1 MLIWHI
7 IRYQLTNEKRLL
19 MRYLTFIFIS
29 CYFQFSFSQNYAEK
43 PLQTQDSI
51 QQQQWVD
58 GLYNAM
64 SLEEKIG
71 QLFMVQVFSN
81 KGKAHETKIAK
92 LITGQHIGGLIY
104 SNGGP
109 VRQAKLNN
117 ELQAASKVP
126 LLIGMD
132 AEWGLSM
139 RLDSTYAFPWN
150 MTLGAITDNKLVE
163 QTGRQIG
170 EHSKRL
176 GVHFNFAP
184 AVDINTNPKNPIIG
198 NRSFGEDR
206 DNVTDKG
213 LAFMKGMQSAG
224 TLANAK
230 HFPGHGD
237 TEEDSHLKLPTI
249 NFSAKRI
256 DSIELYPYKKLIK
269 EGLASVMVAHLNVPS
284 LETRRDFPSSLS
296 KHIVTDILKEQL
308 GFNGLIFTDAL
319 TMKGAADYV
328 SKGVDGSQAKSVIKG
343 GEIDL
348 MAFLAGND
356 VMLMSEDPE
365 KGIAK
370 FVEAYNNGTITE
382 SRLAHSVKKILM
394 AKYKV
399 GLHNYSPIGI
409 YNLQK
414 DLNRLE
420 DDLLYEEL
428 MENAITVVK
437 NDNTLLPLR
446 DLETKKIAYVALG
459 EDNGTVFL
467 DELRKYTEVHEI
479 KADKLDGLIEKLQN
493 YNTVVVGFHK
503 SNANPWKSYSFSQR
517 EMAWLYEI
525 ARTNT
530 VILDVFAR
538 PYALNDLLSVD
549 NIEGVVMSYQNSKI
563 AQEKSAQLIFGAI
576 SAKGKLPVSAG
587 EFFPVGTGEEYN
599 PLLSLS
605 YGLPERVGMDSQLL
619 SRIDSLANYAIH
631 GKMTPGI
638 QLLVAR
644 RGKVIYNKNFGYHT
658 YEKKNKV
665 DFNDVYDVA
674 SLTKILATLPVLM
687 ELEEKGSIS
696 LNDKLGDLIPAYKN
710 TNKKNITL
718 KRMLSH
724 YARLKPWIPFYYA
737 TLDTLTN
744 RPDPKY
750 YRKTRTEGFTVE
762 VTNTLFMRDDYKDS
776 IQKVIRDTDL
786 LSSLRYRYSD
796 LPYYILKD
804 YLEAFYDKPL
814 SEIAE
819 DRFYKPLGTNYTT
832 YNPRKKFSLKDI
844 VPTEIDDYYRYQKV
858 HGYVHDMGAAM
869 QDGIGGHAG
878 VFSNANDVAKIMQMY
893 LQKGFY
899 GGKRYLSDET
909 VDKFNYCYYCGNN
922 NRRGIGFD
930 KPQLGD
936 QGPTCG
942 CISMNSFGHSGFTG
956 TYAWADPDEEI
967 VYVFLANRTYP
978 EAGKNLL
985 LRENIRT
992 EIQRLIYEA
1001 IID

>member
-1 MLIWHI
+1 
-7 IRYQLTNEKRLL
+7 
-19 MRYLTFIFIS
+19 MRYLSLFLICT
-29 CYFQFSFSQNYAEK
+29 CFQFNFGQDHFNH
-43 PLQTQDSI
+43 PLQSKDPI
-51 QQQQWVD
+51 QQQKWVD
-58 GLYNAM
+58 SLYTSM
-64 SLEEKIG
+64 TIEEKIG
-71 QLFMVQVFSN
+71 QLFMVQVFSD
-81 KGKAHETKIAK
+81 KGKAHEAGIAK
-92 LITGQHIGGLIY
+92 LIKNQHIGGLIY
-104 SNGGP
+104 SKGGP
-109 VRQAKLNN
+109 MRQAKLNN
-117 ELQAASKVP
+117 ELQAASKIP
-126 LLIGMD
+126 LLVGMD

-150 MTLGAITDNKLVE
+150 MTLGAITDNALVE
-163 QTGRQIG
+163 QAGRQIG
-170 EHSKRL
+170 EHCKRL

-184 AVDINTNPKNPIIG
+184 AVDINTNPENPIIG

-206 DNVTDKG
+206 DNVTEKG
-213 LAFMKGMQSAG
+213 LAFMRGMQSVG

-256 DSIELYPYKKLIK
+256 DSIELYPYRKLIK
-269 EGLASVMVAHLNVPS
+269 QGLASVMVAHLNVPS

-296 KHIVTDILKEQL
+296 KHIVTDILKDSL
-308 GFNGLIFTDAL
+308 GFKGLIFTDAL

-328 SKGVDGSQAKSVIKG
+328 EKSVDGTRTKSLIQG

-356 VMLMSEDPE
+356 VMLMSQDPE

-370 FVEAYNNGTITE
+370 FVEAYNDGTITE
-382 SRLAHSVKKILM
+382 ERLAHSVKKILM

-399 GLHNYSPIGI
+399 GLHNYSPVGM
-409 YNLQK
+409 YNLVE
-414 DLNRLE
+414 DLNRTK
-420 DDLLYEEL
+420 DDALYEEL

-437 NDNTLLPLR
+437 NTNQLLPLR

-459 EDNGTVFL
+459 DDDGSPFL
-467 DELRKYTEVHEI
+467 DELKKYTKIHEI
-479 KADKLDGLIEKLQN
+479 KADKLDGIISKLQN
-493 YNTVVVGFHK
+493 YNTVVVGYHK
-503 SNANPWKSYSFSQR
+503 SNANPWKGFKFSQK

-530 VILDVFAR
+530 VVLDVFAR
-538 PYALNDLLSVD
+538 PYALNDLLTVE
-549 NIEGVVMSYQNSKI
+549 NIEGIVLSYQNSKI

-587 EFFPVGTGEEYN
+587 QFFPVGTGEDYN
-599 PLLSLS
+599 SLMRLS
-605 YGLPERVGMDSQLL
+605 YGLPERVGMDSQRL
-619 SRIDSLANYAIH
+619 SRIDSLANRAVNE
-631 GKMTPGI
+631 KMTPGI
-638 QLLVAR
+638 QLIVAR
-644 RGKVIYNKNFGYHT
+644 RGKVIYNKNFGYQT
-658 YEKKNKV
+658 YEKKNKIGF
-665 DFNDVYDVA
+665 DDIYDVA

-687 ELEEKGSIS
+687 ELEEQGSIS
-696 LNDKLGDLIPAYKN
+696 LDDKLGDLIPEYKN
-710 TNKKNITL
+710 TNKRNVTL
-718 KRMLSH
+718 KKMLSH

-737 TLDTLTN
+737 TLDTVAHK
-744 RPDPKY
+744 PDPKY
-750 YRKTRTEGFTVE
+750 YRKSPTEGFTVE
-762 VTNTLFMRDDYKDS
+762 VTNTLFMRDDYQDS
-776 IQKVIRDTDL
+776 IQKVIRDSDL
-786 LSSLRYRYSD
+786 LSRLRYRYSD
-796 LPYYILKD
+796 LPYYILKG
-804 YLEAFYDKPL
+804 YLEDFYAKPL

-819 DRFYKPLGTNYTT
+819 DRFYKSLGANYTT
-832 YNPRKKFSLKDI
+832 YNPRKKFSLKNI
-844 VPTEIDDYYRYQKV
+844 VPTEIDNYYRYKKV

-869 QDGIGGHAG
+869 QGGVGGHAG

-899 GGKRYLSDET
+899 GGKRYLKNET
-909 VDKFNYCYYCGNN
+909 IDKFNYCYYCGDN

-936 QGPTCG
+936 EGPTCG
-942 CISMNSFGHSGFTG
+942 CLSMTSFGHSGFTG
-956 TYAWADPDEEI
+956 TYAWADPEEDI

-992 EIQRLIYEA
+992 DIQALIYEA

>member
-1 MLIWHI
+1 
-7 IRYQLTNEKRLL
+7 
-19 MRYLTFIFIS
+19 MRYLALILIFS
-29 CYFQFSFSQNYAEK
+29 CLQFSFAQDYAK
-43 PLQTQDSI
+43 NPLQTKDSI
-51 QQQQWVD
+51 QQKKWVD
-58 GLYNAM
+58 DLFN
-64 SLEEKIG
+64 SLSIEERIG
-71 QLFMVQVFSN
+71 QLFMVQVFSD
-81 KGKAHETKIAK
+81 KGKAHESEIAK
-92 LITGQHIGGLIY
+92 LITEQHIGGLIY

-117 ELQAASKVP
+117 TLQAASKIP

-150 MTLGAITDNKLVE
+150 MTLGAITDNDLVE

-170 EHSKRL
+170 EHCKRL

-206 DNVTDKG
+206 DNVTEKG

-249 NFSAKRI
+249 NFSAERI
-256 DSIELYPYKKLIK
+256 DSVELYPYRKLIK
-269 EGLASVMVAHLNVPS
+269 QGLASVMVAHLNVPS
-284 LETRRDFPSSLS
+284 LEKRRGFPSSLS

-328 SKGVDGSQAKSVIKG
+328 EKGVDGTRTKSIVQG

-370 FVEAYNNGTITE
+370 FVEAYNNGVITE
-382 SRLAHSVKKILM
+382 ERLAHSVKKILM

-399 GLHNYSPIGI
+399 GLNNYSPIGI
-409 YNLQK
+409 YDLEK
-414 DLNRLE
+414 DLNRLK

-428 MENAITVVK
+428 IENAITVVK
-437 NDNTLLPLR
+437 NSNSLLPLR
-446 DLETKKIAYVALG
+446 DLQTKKIAYVSLG
-459 EDNGTVFL
+459 DDEGSAFL
-467 DELRKYTEVHEI
+467 EELKKYAKVHEI
-479 KADKLDGLIEKLQN
+479 RADKLDEIIEKLHN
-493 YNTVVVGFHK
+493 YNTVVIGFHK
-503 SNANPWKSYSFSQR
+503 SNANPWKSFKFSQK

-530 VILDVFAR
+530 VVLDVFAR
-538 PYALNDLLSVD
+538 PYALDDLLSID
-549 NIEGVVMSYQNSKI
+549 NIESIVMSYQNSEI
-563 AQEKSAQLIFGAI
+563 SQEKSAQLLFGAI
-576 SAKGKLPVSAG
+576 PAKGKLPVSTG
-587 EFFPVGTGEEYN
+587 EYFPVGTGETYN
-599 PLLSLS
+599 ALLNLS
-605 YGLPERVGMDSQLL
+605 YGLPERVGMDSKLL
-619 SRIDSLANYAIH
+619 SRIDSIANLAVD

-644 RGKVIYNKNFGYHT
+644 KGKVIYNKNFGYHT

-687 ELEEKGSIS
+687 ELEEKGALS
-696 LNDKLGDLIPAYKN
+696 LDDKLSKLMPEYKN

-718 KRMLSH
+718 KKMLSH
-724 YARLKPWIPFYYA
+724 YARLKPWVPFYYA
-737 TLDTLTN
+737 TLDTVTKK
-744 RPDPKY
+744 PDPKY
-750 YRKTRTEGFTVE
+750 YRATRTKGFDVE
-762 VTNTLFMRDDYKDS
+762 VTNTLFMRNDYKDS
-776 IQKVIRDTDL
+776 IQKIIRDSEL
-786 LSSLRYRYSD
+786 LSTLRYRYSD
-796 LPYYILKD
+796 LPYYILKN
-804 YLEAFYDKPL
+804 YLEGFYDKPL
-814 SEIAE
+814 SEITE
-819 DRFYKPLGTNYTT
+819 DRFYKPLGANYTT
-832 YNPRKKFSLKDI
+832 YNPRNKFSLKDI
-844 VPTEIDDYYRYQKV
+844 VPTEIDDYYRYKKV

-869 QDGIGGHAG
+869 QGGVGGHAG

-899 GGKRYLSDET
+899 GGKRYLKSET
-909 VDKFNYCYYCGNN
+909 IDKFNHCYYCESD

-930 KPQLGD
+930 KPQLGEA
-936 QGPTCG
+936 GPTCG
-942 CISMNSFGHSGFTG
+942 CLSMTSFGHSGFTG
-956 TYAWADPDEEI
+956 TYAWADPEEEI

-978 EAGKNLL
+978 QAGKNLL